1 MNNKGKEGEKKLISE
16 IVQLSN
22 KAKELYKSKKYKNAL
37 ELFEQCEKKCNEISS
52 IDRKCECSYY
62 FGLCYFKLFNCQLSY
77 EYLNKSKEYLD
88 CVDKNNFPYLK
99 YNGRLYALI
108 TLNLIGLNK
117 KEECINFIIN
127 DLIYN
132 ISNKFNLE
140 EKVVIFHRLIRDLL
154 FPIRNN
160 KPFTHFIGEFISEQN
175 NILFNGEKGIN
186 MDLKSMLNKCL
197 NNNAKKTIFFNNNQF
212 YFKYKYEIINFN
224 NPIISYLDNNYCY
237 FEGCNSSSNLIS
249 LKMQMENYLKANK
262 LKISDD
268 FKGLKTADLIKD
280 YIKRIENFN
289 DVWKKICNIFS
300 EVFKNYFVTPKK
312 IIKLCSTSDLFN
324 KKENIVK
331 PNMSKR
337 NSLVNNDLSKFSNN
351 AQFSIKNDMK
361 NIETE
366 LYLNGTNSTKKNYIN
381 SNTKSNTSN
390 ICEGKQSRRKSSNI
404 VGRINIKDEAKIKKL
419 VKTNENSKKSSK
431 KENELYLENAK
442 KKYDNNENNNYDKLR
457 IKNINNTIENIP
469 FNRNYNPFL
478 FSTISK
484 KYSKE
489 QIIRECDLVNVKF
502 NNYIK
507 SYSILSQK
515 GNHKIIGTELED
527 VNQDVVFLKNNFLL
541 IKNLYLF
548 GVCDGHGIQGH
559 YISSYARDNI
569 PSYLNYIEIDNYI
582 SRKNKNIDS
591 LLSSLYNKSENSSVK
606 DIHIIKYF
614 YDKFQV
620 NPCDFSY
627 VKNRFSEIS
636 KNLKESFKKIDNDLI
651 KLKHPFDTEKSGTTV
666 CLSILFNKNLI
677 CANLGDSRTILCSC
691 NEKNEWKAS
700 QLTKDHKPMD
710 KDEYKRI
717 INAGGTVSR
726 MINMEKNSEEV
737 GPYRVWGK
745 TQEKG
750 PGLAMSRSIGDG
762 MAKTMGVLGEPD
774 IYEYSLN
781 ENDKFLI
788 CATDGIW
795 EYLTNED
802 VMNIVKESFLNGN
815 KAEDA
820 CELLVKNATN
830 IWKKENTNTIDD
842 ISCAI
847 LFLNIK

>member
-1 MNNKGKEGEKKLISE
+1 MNNKIKEGEKKIISE
-16 IVQLSN
+16 YVQLSN
-22 KAKELYKSKKYKNAL
+22 KAKELYKSKKYKDAL
-37 ELFEQCEKKCNEISS
+37 SLLEQCEKKCNKISS
-52 IDRKCECSYY
+52 IDNKCECSYY
-62 FGLCYFKLFNCQLSY
+62 FGLCYFKLFNCELSY

-88 CVDKNNFPYLK
+88 SADKGNFPYLK

-117 KEECINFIIN
+117 KEECINFIN
-127 DLIYN
+127 NELIYN

-140 EKVVIFHRLIRDLL
+140 EKVVIFNRLIKDLL
-154 FPIRNN
+154 APIKNN
-160 KPFTHFIGEFISEQN
+160 KQFAIFLGEFISEQN

-186 MDLKSMLNKCL
+186 KDLNLLLNKCL
-197 NNNAKKTIFFNNNQF
+197 NNNSKKTIFFKNNQL
-212 YFKYKYEIINFN
+212 YFKYKYEINNFN
-224 NPIISYLDNNYCY
+224 NPILVYLDNNYC
-237 FEGCNSSSNLIS
+237 FLEGCNSSSNFIS
-249 LKMQMENYLKANK
+249 IKMQMENFLKTNK
-262 LKISDD
+262 IKVSDE
-268 FKGLKTADLIKD
+268 FKGLKTADLIRD
-280 YIKRIENFN
+280 YIKRIDNFN
-289 DVWKKICNIFS
+289 EIWNKICNIFN
-300 EVFKNYFVTPKK
+300 EIFKNHFISPKK
-312 IIKLCSTSDLFN
+312 IIKLCSTSDLLSN
-324 KKENIVK
+324 KKQNIVK
-331 PNMSKR
+331 QNMPKR
-337 NSLVNNDLSKFSNN
+337 NSLINNNISDKWGNN
-351 AQFSIKNDMK
+351 TQFNIKNDLK
-361 NIETE
+361 IETE
-366 LYLNGTNSTKKNYIN
+366 LNRNVTNSPKKNGNFKIN
-381 SNTKSNTSN
+381 GNNNYDEKH
-390 ICEGKQSRRKSSNI
+390 SRRKSTTI
-404 VGRINIKDEAKIKKL
+404 VGRINIKDEEKIKIL
-419 VKTNENSKKSSK
+419 VKSNENSKKSSEK
-431 KENELYLENAK
+431 GNELYLENLK
-442 KKYDNNENNNYDKLR
+442 KKYDNQEYNNYDKLR
-457 IKNINNTIENIP
+457 IKNINNTIENIS

-484 KYSKE
+484 KYCKE
-489 QIIRECDLVNVKF
+489 QNVRDCDLVNVKF
-502 NNYIK
+502 NNYVK
-507 SYSILSQK
+507 SHSILSQK

-527 VNQDVVFLKNNFLL
+527 VNQDVVFLINNFLL

-559 YISSYARDNI
+559 YISAYTKNNI
-569 PSYLNYIEIDNYI
+569 PSCLNYIEIDNYI

-627 VKNRFSEIS
+627 VKNRFNEIC

-651 KLKHPFDTEKSGTTV
+651 KLKHPFDTEKSGSTV
-666 CLSILFNKNLI
+666 CLSLLFNKNLI

-745 TQEKG
+745 SQEKG

-774 IYEYSLN
+774 IYEYNLN
-781 ENDKFLI
+781 ENDKFVI

-795 EYLTNED
+795 EYLTNEE
-802 VMNIVKESFLNGN
+802 VMNIVKEVYLNGN

-830 IWKKENTNTIDD
+830 IWKKENTKTIDD